1 MKFSHLDADGTARMV
16 DVSEKPVSRRTA
28 SATAEIRLNRATV
41 TAILD
46 EALPKGDV
54 LTVAKLAGINAAK
67 ANGSIIPLCHVVTL
81 DHVDVDFTVLEDRVV
96 ARSTVVNTGRTG
108 AEMEALAAAV
118 GATLGIYDMCK
129 AVDKEMEIQNVR
141 LLEKSKVEVTA

>member
-81 DHVDVDFTVLEDRVV
+81 DHVDVDFTVLEDRVM

-141 LLEKSKVEVTA
+141 LLEKSKVEVTT

>member
-141 LLEKSKVEVTA
+141 LLEKSKVEVTT